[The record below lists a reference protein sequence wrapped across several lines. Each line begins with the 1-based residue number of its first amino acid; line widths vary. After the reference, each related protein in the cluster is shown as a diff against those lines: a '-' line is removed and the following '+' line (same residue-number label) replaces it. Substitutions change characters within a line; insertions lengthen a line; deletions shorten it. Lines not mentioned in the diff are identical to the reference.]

1 MRVIST
7 RTHGVLDYGIGLL
20 LLVAPYLLGFA
31 TGGPKQWV
39 PMLVGAAIIGL
50 ALITDFELSVA
61 RIVPLPVHL
70 GMDVAAGVLL
80 LASPWLFGF
89 SNEVYWPHVIVGLL
103 EIGTGLMT
111 RTTPDG
117 DLLRA

>member
-7 RTHGVLDYGIGLL
+7 RTHGMLDYGIGVL

-31 TGGPKQWV
+31 TGGPKQWL
-39 PMLVGAAIIGL
+39 PMLLGAAIIGMS
-50 ALITDFELSVA
+50 LITDYELSVA
-61 RIVPLPVHL
+61 RLIPLPLHL
-70 GMDVAAGVLL
+70 GVDVAGGLLL

-89 SNEVYWPHVIVGLL
+89 SNEVMWPHVIVGLL

-111 RTTPDG
+111 RTTPDT
-117 DLLRA
+117 DPLRA